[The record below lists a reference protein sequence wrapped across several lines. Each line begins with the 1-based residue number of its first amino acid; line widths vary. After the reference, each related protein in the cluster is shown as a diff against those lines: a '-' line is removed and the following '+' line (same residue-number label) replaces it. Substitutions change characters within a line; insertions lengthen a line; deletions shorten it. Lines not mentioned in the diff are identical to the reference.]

1 MEDKSLI
8 EPEGDSDIG
17 QKGTNPGFQIG
28 GIFAVV
34 IKKEPFGNTVKLKI
48 NYVNPCSCIAL

>member
-34 IKKEPFGNTVKLKI
+34 IKKSHLATL
-48 NYVNPCSCIAL
+48 